1 MTPPTVA
8 GTRFDNNS
16 FAPIAVATRNGV
28 DESLHHGAGVVVDA
42 AGAVTASVG
51 DPELLVYPRS
61 ALKPF
66 QAHAM
71 VGLGLDIPHRLLA
84 VVAASHSGEQ
94 HHLQAVNGILALH
107 DLTLD
112 ELDNTPARPYA
123 AAARSAARKAGV
135 EPSKLQQN
143 CSGKH
148 AGMLATC
155 RINGWAIDSYLDPE
169 HPLQAAISDE
179 IDRLAGRDGGS
190 VADVGVDGCGA
201 PTHVMPLVD
210 VARSLSRML
219 RGDADVTTAMSA
231 HPDMVGGTDRDITAW
246 MAAVPG
252 LAAKE
257 GAAGVMVLG
266 LRDGRA
272 AALKVADGSD
282 DVRRAVTPA
291 LLQRLG
297 VDVEARHSDVLRG
310 VRVSVL
316 GHGAEVGSVRPL
328 DWY

>member
-1 MTPPTVA
+1 MTDPIA
-8 GTRFDNNS
+8 GTRFDEDS

-28 DESLHHGAGVVVDA
+28 DESLHHGAGVVVEA
-42 AGAVTASVG
+42 AGAVIASIG
-51 DPELLVYPRS
+51 DPELLVHPRS

-71 VGLGLDIPHRLLA
+71 VGLGLDIAHRLLA

-94 HHLQAVNGILALH
+94 RHLDAVCEILTLH
-107 DLTLD
+107 DLTVDDLA
-112 ELDNTPARPYA
+112 NTSARPYG
-123 AAARSAARKAGV
+123 AAARAAARRAGV

-155 RINGWAIDSYLDPE
+155 RINGWAIDSYLDAD
-169 HPLQAAISDE
+169 HPLQEAISDG
-179 IDRLAGRDGGS
+179 IDLLAGRDGGS

-210 VARSLSRML
+210 VARALGAML
-219 RGDADVTTAMSA
+219 RDRADVTTAMSA
-231 HPDMVGGTDRDITAW
+231 HPGMVGGTDRDVTAW
-246 MAAVPG
+246 MEAVPG

-266 LRDGRA
+266 LPDGRA

-282 DVRRAVTPA
+282 DVRRAVTPV

-297 VDVEARHSDVLRG
+297 VHVESHHRDVLDR
-310 VRVSVL
+310 VRVTVL

-328 DWY
+328 DWS